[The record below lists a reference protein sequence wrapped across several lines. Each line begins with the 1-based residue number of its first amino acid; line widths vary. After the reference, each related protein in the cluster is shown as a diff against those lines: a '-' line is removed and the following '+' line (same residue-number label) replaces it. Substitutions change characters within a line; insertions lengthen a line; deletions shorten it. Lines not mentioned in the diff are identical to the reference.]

1 MMCDGSGHGPLATW
15 AAQAGVRSFHED
27 HSGGPGEI
35 LARVHTAMRG
45 TRGGAVAV
53 AELDIER
60 RAVRFAGL
68 GNIAATIVADGRK
81 NGMVSVPGIAGY
93 QARKI
98 KTFDYSLPPDATV
111 VLHSDGLTERW
122 TAENRSRLF
131 SRDSLLIAATLLRD
145 AGVRKD
151 DAGVLVARP
160 PDR

>member
-1 MMCDGSGHGPLATW
+1 
-15 AAQAGVRSFHED
+15 
-27 HSGGPGEI
+27 
-35 LARVHTAMRG
+35 
-45 TRGGAVAV
+45 
-53 AELDIER
+53 
-60 RAVRFAGL
+60 
-68 GNIAATIVADGRK
+68 
-81 NGMVSVPGIAGY
+81 
-93 QARKI
+93 
-98 KTFDYSLPPDATV
+98 V